1 MISYSF
7 FFQFTGT
14 KSDIKA
20 HTLRLGFCIC
30 SSLVLSVV
38 YPKYVDI
45 YLCCFTL
52 FLNTNTVPVHTRCLL
67 NTGKLKPP
75 RYIALAIC

>member
-38 YPKYVDI
+38 YPKYV
-45 YLCCFTL
+45 YLPVL
-52 FLNTNTVPVHTRCLL
+52 FYFILEYKHSTCTHTMSAKYR
-67 NTGKLKPP
+67 
-75 RYIALAIC
+75 